1 MKKYLT
7 IFVLLGNILLSSC
20 IRFTF
25 SGASIP
31 DNAKTFSVSYFQNNA
46 SLVQPVLSQ
55 RLTDKLRDR
64 MESQTPLTQVKQNG
78 DLAFEGEITSYAFQP
93 VAIQSNETAALT
105 QLTITINVRYHN
117 KIDESKDFESRFTRY
132 QQFAS
137 SQSISSVE
145 DGLIETICEELVDD
159 IFNKAL
165 VNW

>member
-1 MKKYLT
+1 M
-7 IFVLLGNILLSSC
+7 LSAC
-20 IRFTF
+20 VRFTF

-31 DNAKTFSVSYFQNNA
+31 ENAKTFSVTYFQNNA

-64 MESQTPLTQVKQNG
+64 MESQTPLTQINQNG
-78 DLAFEGEITSYAFQP
+78 DLAFEGEITGYTFQP

-105 QLTITINVRYHN
+105 QLTITINVRYRN
-117 KIDESKDFESRFTRY
+117 KIDETKNFESRFSRY

-137 SQSISSVE
+137 SQSVASVE
-145 DGLIETICEELVDD
+145 DGLMETICEELVDD